1 MSFYKK
7 YIRKKVIIFDFDGV
21 ILNSKKNMSEA
32 WRYTSKSNNLNNSF
46 ENYFQYV
53 GLPFFKI
60 LKKK

>member
-1 MSFYKK
+1 MSFYKIHK
-7 YIRKKVIIFDFDGV
+7 KKVIIFDFDGV
-21 ILNSKKNMSEA
+21 ILNSKKYEWV

-60 LKKK
+60 

>member
-7 YIRKKVIIFDFDGV
+7 YIRKKKVIIFDFDGV

-53 GLPFFKI
+53 
-60 LKKK
+60 